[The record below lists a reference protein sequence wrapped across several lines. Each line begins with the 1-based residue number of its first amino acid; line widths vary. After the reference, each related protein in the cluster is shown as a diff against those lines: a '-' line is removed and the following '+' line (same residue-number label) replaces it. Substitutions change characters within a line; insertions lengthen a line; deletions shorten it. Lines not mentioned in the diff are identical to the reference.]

1 MNAVGSLLDT
11 LDPQPS
17 ISKLAWVLGQLIA
30 PKLEERFLG
39 YLAHC
44 RDEAQNYHAGIH
56 NMLIV
61 LNHRTYKSRYASV
74 YQIKENLRPVEEYLD
89 MNYRKSGSEV
99 IG

>member
-1 MNAVGSLLDT
+1 
-11 LDPQPS
+11 
-17 ISKLAWVLGQLIA
+17 
-30 PKLEERFLG
+30 
-39 YLAHC
+39 
-44 RDEAQNYHAGIH
+44 
-56 NMLIV
+56 MLIV